1 MVGPDAMATDYL
13 RIYDDHASTY
23 DRLVSAEDHP
33 GNLRRAIE
41 SLCPLAGAAVL
52 EVGVGTGRV
61 AAQLLAAGC
70 GRLVGVDRAAAM
82 IEVAR
87 GKLGD
92 RAELIVADGRDL
104 QAGEGW
110 ADLAL
115 AAWVFGHLRHW
126 MPDDWKASVGGALA
140 AMRRALRPGGTLL
153 LVETLGTGRTEP
165 APPNAEL
172 AEYFAWLEG
181 EQGMRRT
188 AIRTDY
194 RFASRAEARELVGF
208 FFGEAALDRLPG
220 RDEPDGTV
228 LLPECTGLWSV
239 TCGVSA

>member
-1 MVGPDAMATDYL
+1 MATDYL

-33 GNLRRAIE
+33 RNLLRAIE
-41 SLCPLAGAAVL
+41 SIRPVAGAAVL

-61 AAQLLAAGC
+61 AAQLLDAGC

-82 IEVAR
+82 IDVAR
-87 GKLGD
+87 SKLGD
-92 RAELIVADGRDL
+92 RAELIVADGREL
-104 QAGEGW
+104 EVGASW
-110 ADLAL
+110 ADLAV

-126 MPDDWKASVGGALA
+126 MPDGWQDAVGEALTG
-140 AMRRALRPGGTLL
+140 MRRALRPGGVLL

-165 APPNAEL
+165 APPNPAL
-172 AEYFAWLEG
+172 AEYFDWLEG
-181 EQGMRRT
+181 EEGLTRT

-208 FFGEAALDRLPG
+208 FFGETMLSLLPE

-228 LLPECTGLWSV
+228 ILPECTGIWSAP
-239 TCGVSA
+239 CGISR